1 MDWPGLFQL
10 TDVLD
15 EHGSTI
21 TQVPLSPLSLSL
33 LLLLGIL
40 RCCYN
45 TCTSSWHLSVCRLG
59 FLFVGGE
66 MDESLLKRITK
77 AEMKINWT
85 ANFSQ
90 ILQPS
95 TRRNLR
101 IWTAACNTWENMDVF
116 RKWSMQQHWTSKP
129 NHSCILHEIKQYQ
142 LPQCVPCFCLSL
154 CLVFHTEPKTLL
166 LLNGAFSVWF
176 MWISCGVY
184 VECRRYEDI
193 LKDTLE
199 NVLDA

>member
-1 MDWPGLFQL
+1 MCWMNMDQL
-10 TDVLD
+10 S
-15 EHGSTI
+15 HKCPSH
-21 TQVPLSPLSLSL
+21 LSLSL
-33 LLLLGIL
+33 CS
-40 RCCYN
+40 CCWESSGAVIIHVHPHD
-45 TCTSSWHLSVCRLG
+45 TSLSVDWDFC
-59 FLFVGGE
+59 
-66 MDESLLKRITK
+66 LLVENGWIVVKKNNKSWNEDKLNSKFQSNST
-77 AEMKINWT
+77 T
-85 ANFSQ
+85 G
-90 ILQPS
+90 S

-142 LPQCVPCFCLSL
+142 LLQCVPCFCLSL

-176 MWISCGVY
+176 LWISCGVY
-184 VECRRYEDI
+184 VACRRYEDI